1 MDKNKLPKLDFKL
14 LGIVTAAVP
23 LAALGFKALRTLA
36 RKSRRKSLRD
46 QVVVITGA
54 STGIGKS
61 YAIALAREGAK
72 IVLAARTASKIE
84 ELAEEI
90 KVKYNV
96 ETLAVPTDVSKE
108 EEARNLIERA
118 LDRFGHIDIL
128 INNAG
133 IATYGYFH
141 NNNIED
147 LKKIMDVNF
156 WGAVYCTHAVIPSMI
171 TRGKGKIVNISSFV
185 GKRAVPV
192 MAGYSASK
200 YALGGFSESLRVE
213 VKKYGIDVTV
223 IYPTSTRTEI
233 VNNAL
238 DTGKIKFGAN
248 VGMTSDRVARET
260 INAILDNKR
269 DHVIGIGENIALS
282 INNRFPSLVDRV
294 LTVAPRLLINE

>member
-1 MDKNKLPKLDFKL
+1 MIKNDFAKFDLKL
-14 LGIVTAAVP
+14 LG
-23 LAALGFKALRTLA
+23 LAAIIPAAIGGFKVFQAIA
-36 RKSRRKSLRD
+36 RKSRRRSLKD

-54 STGIGKS
+54 STGIGKA
-61 YAIALAREGAK
+61 YAIALAKAGAK
-72 IVLAARTASKIE
+72 IVLAARTTGKIE
-84 ELAEEI
+84 DLAEEI
-90 KVKYNV
+90 KIKYNV
-96 ETLAVPTDVSKE
+96 DTLAVTTDISKE
-108 EEARNLIERA
+108 DEARELIEKA
-118 LDRFGHIDIL
+118 LDKFGHIDIL

-133 IATYGYFH
+133 IASYGYFH

-171 TRGKGKIVNISSFV
+171 KRGKGKIVNISSFV

-200 YALGGFSESLRVE
+200 YAMGGFSESLRVE

-223 IYPTSTRTEI
+223 IYPTSTRTEL
-233 VNNAL
+233 VNNAV
-238 DTGKIKFGAN
+238 DNKNIKFGSN
-248 VGMTSDRVARET
+248 IGMTSERVARET

-282 INNRFPSLVDRV
+282 INNTFPSLVDSV
-294 LTVAPRLLINE
+294 MTIAPKFLIEE

>member
-1 MDKNKLPKLDFKL
+1 MDKNNLPEKGLNL
-14 LGIVTAAVP
+14 LLLAAAAVP
-23 LAALGFKALRTLA
+23 LAVAGYKAFKKVA
-36 RKSRRKSLRD
+36 RKSLRKSLKD

-54 STGIGKS
+54 STGIGKA
-61 YAIALAREGAK
+61 YAIAFAREGAK
-72 IVLAARTASKIE
+72 IVLAARSTDKIA
-84 ELAEEI
+84 ELAREI
-90 KVKYNV
+90 NRKYNV
-96 ETLAVPTDVSKE
+96 ETLAVTTDVAKE
-108 EEARNLIERA
+108 EDAREMIEKA

-141 NNNIED
+141 NNNMED

-156 WGAVYCTHAVIPSMI
+156 WGAVYCTHAVIPAMI
-171 TRGKGKIVNISSFV
+171 SRGRGKIVNISSFV

-200 YALGGFSESLRVE
+200 YAMGGFSESLRVE

-238 DTGKIKFGAN
+238 DKEKIKFGAN
-248 VGMTSDRVARET
+248 IGMTSDRVARET
-260 INAILDNKR
+260 VNAILDNKR

-282 INNRFPSLVDRV
+282 INNTFPSFVD
-294 LTVAPRLLINE
+294 TVMRIAPKLMIND